1 MCFASVVL
9 QTDLATESP
18 NNAFCYISTGF
29 QFWDIF
35 LKSFFPFLTL
45 LSILIFKNSWTWIKL
60 IFINWAL

>member
-1 MCFASVVL
+1 MCFATVVL

-35 LKSFFPFLTL
+35 LKSFFFPSLLFFQFSFLKTL
-45 LSILIFKNSWTWIKL
+45 ELESN
-60 IFINWAL
+60 